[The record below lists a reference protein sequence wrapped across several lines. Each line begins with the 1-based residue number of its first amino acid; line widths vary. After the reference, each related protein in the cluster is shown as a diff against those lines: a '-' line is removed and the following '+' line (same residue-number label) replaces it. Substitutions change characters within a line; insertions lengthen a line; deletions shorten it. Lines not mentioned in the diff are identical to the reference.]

1 MTVKRKRRKQII
13 TRAHI
18 WLWSGQPTAP
28 HFKQHPRD
36 ERLAAQVQVSC
47 SQFCRVQSSDRH
59 SFYHGLLI
67 QSNNCALQMQH
78 DKLSPLNPYLRPSA

>member
-47 SQFCRVQSSDRH
+47 SQFCRVQSSEFRQTQ
-59 SFYHGLLI
+59 LLPWI
-67 QSNNCALQMQH
+67 INSI
-78 DKLSPLNPYLRPSA
+78 K